1 MKNFIKKAM
10 VLLLSLCVLFSCS
23 VLTVGCGAKEEP
35 KLTENDWNDAFR
47 IEHSSQENYNDYIS
61 AFFKGGFNYTVSF
74 DTQDGEQSKHFYFL
88 PSSSSY
94 LGEKVYLKYYLGNYV
109 FVNASG
115 DMDRC
120 KLNVADSTYPNASIP
135 EPVLPEEDLPVSDL
149 FPFTD
154 IMANKFSLFNFGF
167 FKITVYKYAKRK
179 VTLRKF

>member
-74 DTQDGEQSKHFYFL
+74 DTQDAILTNDFV
-88 PSSSSY
+88 
-94 LGEKVYLKYYLGNYV
+94 LGDTVSNFRYSNIKINCALS
-109 FVNASG
+109 SG
-115 DMDRC
+115 DFDKVL
-120 KLNVADSTYPNASIP
+120 KLDMIRNA
-135 EPVLPEEDLPVSDL
+135 
-149 FPFTD
+149 
-154 IMANKFSLFNFGF
+154 
-167 FKITVYKYAKRK
+167 
-179 VTLRKF
+179 